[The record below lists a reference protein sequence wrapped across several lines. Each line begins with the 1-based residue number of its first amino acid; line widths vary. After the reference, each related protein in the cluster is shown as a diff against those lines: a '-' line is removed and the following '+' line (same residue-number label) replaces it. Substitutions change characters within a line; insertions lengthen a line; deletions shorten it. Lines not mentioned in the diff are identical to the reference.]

1 MLKSDVTQATQL
13 ISDLRQ
19 RSQDSVFFVGS
30 ALLGFNRLTQHLH
43 YEMAQVVQNAS
54 DYHRLLGLVPRDH
67 YKTSIWTI
75 SYGVWRALKKE
86 DEGAKLMGN
95 RTTGDLTRAVGE
107 HAKERR
113 DASDAADI

>member
-1 MLKSDVTQATQL
+1 MKLLKLSNSEAIIKDVAQDMLDRGGYGKKVEDSRTVINIGTLEAAVL
-13 ISDLRQ
+13 VEALR
-19 RSQDSVFFVGS
+19 
-30 ALLGFNRLTQHLH
+30 
-43 YEMAQVVQNAS
+43 
-54 DYHRLLGLVPRDH
+54 
-67 YKTSIWTI
+67 
-75 SYGVWRALKKE
+75 KE